1 MCDFTDFVTFSNAR
15 NNTCLVTRCAI
26 FPISSLL
33 ATLVTIPVLLNRLFG
48 GAFIIFIKKVFL
60 SRLFGG
66 SIHYF
71 SGKSLVKQKKSI

>member
-1 MCDFTDFVTFSNAR
+1 MCDFTDFITFSNAR
-15 NNTCLVTRCAI
+15 NDTCLVMRCAI

-66 SIHYF
+66 EY
-71 SGKSLVKQKKSI
+71 SLFLWKKPG